1 MINSDFGQRLLKLLQ
16 EKGIKNNNRFALAIK
31 RSPMVTAG
39 WLKGKVPR
47 LPEDWKLLCDFFN
60 VSLDFLMLGKEIE
73 KEERPWKITITV
85 PIFDHERPPLDLNRF
100 LESRVSP
107 EEEVIWYLILLLL
120 KKKFAGLQ
128 DSMNSKLICEITDT

>member
-73 KEERPWKITITV
+73 KEERPCKITVTV
-85 PIFDHERPPLDLNRF
+85 PISDHERPPLDLNRF

-120 KKKFAGLQ
+120 KKKFAGLHE
-128 DSMNSKLICEITDT
+128 SMNSKLIF